1 MVFNYRD
8 PCWEALRIKVL
19 RRDNWTCKL
28 CGQLCL
34 GKKKNGHS
42 PVVDHIK
49 PTREFPE
56 LGLDPNNVRVLC
68 RSCDNKRHSEK
79 GKTNDVPEVTADGF
93 PKNSPWR

>member
-1 MVFNYRD
+1 M
-8 PCWEALRIKVL
+8 L
-19 RRDNWTCKL
+19 RRDGYTCVF

-49 PTREFPE
+49 TVKEFPQ
-56 LGLDPNNVRVLC
+56 LALVTQNMTGLC

-79 GKTNDVPEVTADGF
+79 GKAEDVPQVCDDGF
-93 PKNSPWR
+93 PADSDWR